1 MEKFVLPT
9 VSKDWELFL
18 KSHPDS
24 KTAKKGFFVK
34 TLEHL
39 NQWLGKWE
47 SPIPVSEKAQSETST
62 LVNESLAERIN
73 VPAEVIHTLMD
84 ALKDFESEKGYL
96 DRELDL
102 PKLAKT
108 LGTNHSYLSR
118 VVNHVKG
125 KPFKKYLNDMRI
137 EHAFIELQTNPKKR
151 LFTVEA
157 IAFENGFRSAESFS
171 KKFKERYSY
180 YPSEFLKRLAAF
192 DTL

>member
-1 MEKFVLPT
+1 MEKFVLPN

-24 KTAKKGFFVK
+24 KNAKKGFFVR

-39 NQWLGKWE
+39 NQWFGKWE
-47 SPIPVSEKAQSETST
+47 STLPVPEASKPKVTT
-62 LVNESLAERIN
+62 LVNGSLAERIN
-73 VPAEVIHTLMD
+73 VPEDVIHTLMD

-96 DRELDL
+96 DQELDL
-102 PKLAKT
+102 PKLAKA

-125 KPFKKYLNDMRI
+125 KPFKQYLNDMRI

-157 IAFENGFRSAESFS
+157 IAFDNGFRSAESFS
-171 KKFKERYSY
+171 KKFKDRYHC

-192 DTL
+192 DAL